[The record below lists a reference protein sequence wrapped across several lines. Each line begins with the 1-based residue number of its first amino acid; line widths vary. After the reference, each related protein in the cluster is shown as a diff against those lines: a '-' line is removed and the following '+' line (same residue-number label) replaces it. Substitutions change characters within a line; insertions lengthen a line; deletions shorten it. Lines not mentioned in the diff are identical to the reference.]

1 MKPLRKRFEEVR
13 ENTGLLWEII
23 ERDYILSWA
32 LAGIGVNEKL
42 QNGLIFKGGTALKKC
57 YFGDYRFS
65 EDLDFTAEQ
74 SAPRKGELEDEIRR
88 SCKLAT
94 ELAQEFSPLEL
105 DAERYIE
112 KEPHPAAQEAFTVK
126 GKLPWH
132 HQFLPKVMIEITV
145 DEPVKMEPEKR
156 EIIHG
161 YGEKFVQEILVYSLE
176 EIVAEKMR
184 TILQQFQKLK
194 DRGWSRSPA
203 RDYYDIWKILNH
215 YSGQLRTQ
223 ILPNLF
229 LEKCKVRKVEFNSPE
244 VFFNKTL
251 LNYVA
256 KTWEQWLGP
265 LVPELPQFT
274 FVIDSLKQKLLK
286 LFNNTW

>member
-1 MKPLRKRFEEVR
+1 MKPLRKRLQEVR

-23 ERDYILSWA
+23 ERDYILSWV
-32 LAGIGVNEKL
+32 LAGIGANEKL

-65 EDLDFTAEQ
+65 EDLDFTAKQ
-74 SAPRKGELEDEIRR
+74 SAQKKGELEDEIQR

-105 DAERYIE
+105 DAEKYTE
-112 KEPHPAAQEAFTVK
+112 KEPHPTAQEAFTIK
-126 GKLPWH
+126 GKFPWH

-145 DEPVKMEPEKR
+145 DEPVRMEPEKR
-156 EIIHG
+156 KIIHS
-161 YGEKFVQEILVYSLE
+161 YGEKIVQEILVYSLE

-203 RDYYDIWKILNH
+203 RDYYDLWKILNY
-215 YSGQLRTQ
+215 YSGQFRTQ

-229 LEKCKVRKVEFNSPE
+229 LEKCKVRKVDFNNPE
-244 VFFNKTL
+244 MFFDKTL
-251 LNYVA
+251 LDYVA

-265 LVPELPQFT
+265 LIPELPQFN
-274 FVIDSLKQKLLK
+274 FVVDSLKQKLLK
-286 LFNNTW
+286 LFDQP